1 MQTSIEIQNQ
11 QKDESEPNIGLSQIE
26 DSTLKRQIAYNQAI
40 ARIRDDLK
48 KRARPLPVLFDEDGK
63 WAF

>member
-1 MQTSIEIQNQ
+1 MITSPKNQNH
-11 QKDESEPNIGLSQIE
+11 KEAESEHNAGLSQIE

>member
-11 QKDESEPNIGLSQIE
+11 IEGKSEHNARLSQIE

-48 KRARPLPVLFDEDGK
+48 KRARPLPVLFDDEGK
-63 WAF
+63 WVF